1 MHEKMA
7 REESERMGHEQSVQK
22 MELEELELIQR
33 LKNTQMMQQAA
44 FQELENA
51 LVPNTGK

>member
-7 REESERMGHEQSVQK
+7 REENQRLEHEAAVQK
-22 MELEELELIQR
+22 MEMEELELIKR

-44 FQELENA
+44 F
-51 LVPNTGK
+51 

>member
-7 REESERMGHEQSVQK
+7 REEQQRIDHENSVAK
-22 MELEELELIQR
+22 MEMEELELIKR

-44 FQELENA
+44 L
-51 LVPNTGK
+51 